1 MPNLI
6 AGREI
11 VPELLQND
19 FTASNVIARLTP
31 LLDDGPARELTQQ
44 DLLSVRNSLALPADP
59 LQNSTTGADNEV
71 TATAMARAAD
81 AALYILKSSS

>member
-11 VPELLQND
+11 VPELLQSD
-19 FTASNVIARLTP
+19 FTASNTVARLTP
-31 LLDDGPARELTQQ
+31 LLEEGSARTKTKQELHAVGQ
-44 DLLSVRNSLALPADP
+44 SLVGP
-59 LQNSTTGADNEV
+59 LQNGIAQADNKV